1 VTLLLLAWAA
11 HSAQADPVTFAYS
24 GVVNRVEPALGGL
37 VLGAGPIGPGTP
49 FFGHFTY
56 DPTARPDD
64 LTGGVLTLFTPPT
77 HFTLTLGRFHEEGR
91 ELGFATLPFGLIDA
105 PLPTDL
111 AEFLGVFMSPGRPFP
126 HFAVPTEREL
136 LGAFEASRSSFS
148 LVLADSD
155 FPPDLEVSGRLTS
168 LDVIS
173 GSPVPEPSALVLL
186 GTGMLLR
193 RVSRRTRTN
202 AV

>member
-1 VTLLLLAWAA
+1 MPCAVFNRQPARHSGRPRRGCRKFGASPMAHQCKLARTLVVALLLLAWAA

-111 AEFLGVFMSPGRPFP
+111 AEF
-126 HFAVPTEREL
+126 
-136 LGAFEASRSSFS
+136 
-148 LVLADSD
+148 
-155 FPPDLEVSGRLTS
+155 
-168 LDVIS
+168 
-173 GSPVPEPSALVLL
+173 
-186 GTGMLLR
+186 
-193 RVSRRTRTN
+193 
-202 AV
+202 